1 MSQDPSK
8 SNFALT
14 KADSETRSFSTL
26 TLTRNPEE
34 DEESESVENN
44 QDASKRFELLR
55 QQGLNPLKPV
65 IIANTEYVPVG
76 EGTVPDASGLKVQLS
91 DNSVLSVNNVTKL
104 IELHRQ
110 IRLATLNAANKVLLN
125 AKGYDINDVL
135 ADLNRL
141 LKTSME
147 ELAKENLS
155 LTVDEVIKRLT
166 G

>member
-1 MSQDPSK
+1 MSQNQSK

-14 KADSETRSFSTL
+14 KANSETRSFPTT
-26 TLTRNPEE
+26 TLTRNPETFLE
-34 DEESESVENN
+34 DEESESVESN

-55 QQGLNPLKPV
+55 QQGLNPLKPI

-76 EGTVPDASGLKVQLS
+76 EGTAPDASGLKVQLS

-110 IRLATLNAANKVLLN
+110 IRLSTLNAANRVLLN
-125 AKGYDINDVL
+125 AKGYDVNDVL

-141 LKTSME
+141 LKKS
-147 ELAKENLS
+147 NQN
-155 LTVDEVIKRLT
+155 
-166 G
+166 